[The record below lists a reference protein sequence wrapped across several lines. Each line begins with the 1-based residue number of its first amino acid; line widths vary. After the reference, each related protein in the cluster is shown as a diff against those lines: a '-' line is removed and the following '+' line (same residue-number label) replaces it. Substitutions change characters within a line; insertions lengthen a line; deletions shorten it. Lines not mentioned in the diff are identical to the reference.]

1 MRQLCIALP
10 AFASLALSANAS
22 FAAPAVIDSSY
33 RATDGRRVQQ
43 CSTVVDASV
52 AQVWKAF
59 TTDAGLTRWAVPVT
73 HIDFRNGGIMES
85 SYSLDGKIGVSD
97 NIKNE
102 IVAYL
107 PERLLAMRNVHVPK
121 GAPFNPALIAT
132 IRTIFAF
139 EDLGNGK
146 TRVTE
151 SGVGYG
157 EGAGYDSLYQT
168 FRDGNAAEMVSLARS
183 FASGPVD
190 WKAQAAKLNAAA
202 GAH

>member
-1 MRQLCIALP
+1 MRQLRITLP
-10 AFASLALSANAS
+10 VFAALALSASAS

-33 RATDGRRVQQ
+33 RATDGHRVQQ
-43 CSTVVDASV
+43 CSALIDAPV

-59 TTDAGLTRWAVPVT
+59 TTDAGFTRWAVPVT

-107 PERLLAMRNVHVPK
+107 PEHLLAMRNVHVPK
-121 GAPFNPALIAT
+121 GAPFDPALIAT
-132 IRTIFAF
+132 IRTIFTF
-139 EDLGNGK
+139 EDLGDGK

-157 EGAGYDSLYQT
+157 EGAAYDSLYRT
-168 FRDGNAAEMVSLARS
+168 FHDGNAAEMVSLAKS
-183 FASGPVD
+183 FASGPVN
-190 WKAQAAKLNAAA
+190 WKVEAAKMNTAA
-202 GAH
+202 GTH